1 MPVVVGEAAP
11 ETGEVRVERC
21 GVAVALVDVATGRIG
36 LPHLDAP
43 APHGVSA
50 AVDDAAPD
58 GDPLA
63 DRFPRVLEGE
73 VGFQG

>member
-1 MPVVVGEAAP
+1 
-11 ETGEVRVERC
+11 
-21 GVAVALVDVATGRIG
+21 VAVALVDVATGRIG